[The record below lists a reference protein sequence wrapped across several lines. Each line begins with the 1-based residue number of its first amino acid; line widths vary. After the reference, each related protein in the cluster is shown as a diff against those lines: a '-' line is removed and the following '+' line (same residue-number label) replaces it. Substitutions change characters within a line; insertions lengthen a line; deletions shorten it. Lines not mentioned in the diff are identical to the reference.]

1 MFTSVQ
7 EVDGSVELC
16 VLIFT
21 NLSFFPMHTAVNFS
35 LDLVTVTG
43 TAGKI
48 SRRDF
53 TMCYARISP
62 SDTDTTDY
70 IQITAANNPLVPF
83 TSDPSTHRQCF
94 NVTIV
99 EDGALEDTEIFS
111 LNLTLVGGSTVPVVV
126 DPDTSV
132 VEIIDRDGELSS
144 LTRLIAIIHLLL
156 IFSHCCWI

>member
-1 MFTSVQ
+1 
-7 EVDGSVELC
+7 
-16 VLIFT
+16 
-21 NLSFFPMHTAVNFS
+21 MHTAVNFS

-43 TAGKI
+43 TAGKF
-48 SRRDF
+48 SHRDF
-53 TMCYARISP
+53 TMCYVRISP

-70 IQITAANNPLVPF
+70 IQITASNNPLVPF

-94 NVTIV
+94 NVTII

-144 LTRLIAIIHLLL
+144 GTRLIAIYIH
-156 IFSHCCWI
+156 F